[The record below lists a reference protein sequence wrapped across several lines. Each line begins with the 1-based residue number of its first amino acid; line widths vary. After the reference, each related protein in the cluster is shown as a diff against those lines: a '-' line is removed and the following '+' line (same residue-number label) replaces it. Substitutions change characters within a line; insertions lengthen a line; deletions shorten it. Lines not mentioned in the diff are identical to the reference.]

1 MTAIGLDYGTS
12 HCSAGV
18 VGPTGAPALLTLDT
32 DAEDRPVSLIASLLW
47 APNVRFEL
55 DYHRSGVLQT
65 ASESFRA
72 LAFGEAALERYL
84 EAPERGYYVKSPKS
98 FLGAPGLAKEVR
110 ERFVRLVAAMIANV
124 RLRAETALEQPVTAA
139 VIGRPVNFQGP
150 SGSVENDTA
159 VGMLAAAAKQAGI
172 DEVAFLFEPL
182 AAALEYEAK
191 LEEEQSVLVVDIGGG
206 TTDCSFVRV
215 GPGRG
220 SRLDRSG
227 DVLGHSGER
236 LGGNDYDQAL
246 TFAAAVP
253 QLGWQAERR
262 GGLPVPNHYF
272 VDAISINDVNAQ
284 ARVYTAATG
293 ERLLEL
299 DAELAQPG
307 GLERLIRLQQRRGS
321 YRLVRAFELA
331 KIALSERAPV
341 LADLTFLDAQLQV
354 GVQRQE
360 LKQAAESLLAH
371 LEANVQESLAQA
383 EGQPDVVYL
392 TGGMAQSPIVRS
404 ALAGVLGDLPVLDSD
419 HFASVT
425 EGLALDAARRFGS

>member
-18 VGPTGAPALLTLDT
+18 VDPAGMPKLLTLDVDGHGQPAT
-32 DAEDRPVSLIASLLW
+32 LIASLLW

-55 DYHRSGVLQT
+55 DYRRSGVLET

-72 LAFGEAALERYL
+72 LAFGEVALERYL

-98 FLGAPGLAKEVR
+98 FLGAPGLPKEVR
-110 ERFVRLVAAMIANV
+110 ERFVRLVAAMLANV
-124 RLRAETALEQPVTAA
+124 RLRAEAALERSVTAA

-150 SGSVENDTA
+150 SGSVENGTA
-159 VGMLAAAAKQAGI
+159 VSMLTAAAEQAGFE
-172 DEVAFLFEPL
+172 DVAFLFEPL

-191 LEEEQSVLVVDIGGG
+191 LNEEQSVLVIDIGGG

-215 GPGRG
+215 GPDRG
-220 SRLDRSG
+220 ARLDRSS

-272 VDAISINDVNAQ
+272 IDAISINDVNAQ
-284 ARVYTAATG
+284 ARFYAEATG

-307 GLERLIRLQQRRGS
+307 GLERLIRLQQGRGS

-331 KIALSERAPV
+331 KIALSEQDPAR
-341 LADLTFLDAQLQV
+341 ADLRFLDPQLLLDV
-354 GVQRQE
+354 ERQQ
-360 LKQAAESLLAH
+360 LRKAAETLLEH
-371 LEANVQESLAQA
+371 LDQNVQEVLGQA
-383 EGQPDVVYL
+383 EECPDVVYL

-404 ALAGVLGDLPVLDSD
+404 ALARVLGDLPVLDSD

-425 EGLALDAARRFGS
+425 EGLALDAARRFRS